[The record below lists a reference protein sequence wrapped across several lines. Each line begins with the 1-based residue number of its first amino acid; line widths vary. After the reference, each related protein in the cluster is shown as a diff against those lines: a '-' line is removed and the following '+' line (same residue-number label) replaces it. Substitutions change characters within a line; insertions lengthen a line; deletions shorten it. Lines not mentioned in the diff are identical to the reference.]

1 MRVWLYGLVVFLIF
15 NQNHKHIFNRILSIP
30 MREIIYYFCVTFEVL
45 SQHLIQTILSKPGFA
60 SFASG
65 LGRVYSS
72 SYTFHFVWFLSVCLL

>member
-30 MREIIYYFCVTFEVL
+30 MREIIYYFFVTFEVL

-72 SYTFHFVWFLSVCLL
+72 SYTFHFVCFLSVCLL